1 MSDTVDNLQE
11 VPSATVADDAVGV
24 FDDERNT
31 PSEPVRK
38 WFVAFVGTRAEK
50 AVRDRLT
57 DMGIEAYA
65 ATQTVLRVR
74 PSGRRVKVE
83 CPVITQY
90 VFVHVTEAERKE
102 IVEYPFIHF
111 FLTDKAS
118 LTNAY
123 GRHQLAVIPDGQMMT
138 LQNMLSQ
145 EDAEVVFATTGFTVG
160 DEVRVLGWGDNIIG
174 HVVRIRGEKGSYIG
188 LRIDQLGCAYMEISP
203 NRIVK
208 NTRKS

>member
-1 MSDTVDNLQE
+1 MPGFKLSDLAFDLK
-11 VPSATVADDAVGV
+11 ADRFSYR
-24 FDDERNT
+24 FDGIDI
-31 PSEPVRK
+31 
-38 WFVAFVGTRAEK
+38 AAE
-50 AVRDRLT
+50 
-57 DMGIEAYA
+57 
-65 ATQTVLRVR
+65 
-74 PSGRRVKVE
+74 
-83 CPVITQY
+83 
-90 VFVHVTEAERKE
+90 
-102 IVEYPFIHF
+102 
-111 FLTDKAS
+111 
-118 LTNAY
+118 
-123 GRHQLAVIPDGQMMT
+123 GRHQLAVIPDGQMLT